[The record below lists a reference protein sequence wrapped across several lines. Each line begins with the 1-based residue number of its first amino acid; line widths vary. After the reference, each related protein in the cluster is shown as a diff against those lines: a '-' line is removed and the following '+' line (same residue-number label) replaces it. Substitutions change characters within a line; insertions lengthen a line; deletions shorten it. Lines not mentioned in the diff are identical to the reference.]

1 MYALDEFIIRA
12 LAGYRSPLLNRI
24 MMDITA
30 MGSATV
36 VSILTAIAA
45 VLLIYVSHNPR
56 GAIQLAVATS
66 GAELSVEVIKR
77 ILRRPRPEIIER
89 LVDVAGFSY
98 PSGHTAA
105 ATGFFLTLAVI
116 VGRSLGRRGRIAVHI
131 TFGVVIGLIGLS
143 RVYLGVHYPSD
154 VLSGAFLGAVWS
166 AATLKL
172 LDQRKPNP

>member
-1 MYALDEFIIRA
+1 MVALDELIIRA
-12 LAGYRSPLLNRI
+12 LADFRSPLLNRV
-24 MMDITA
+24 MMDITSL
-30 MGSATV
+30 GSATV

-45 VLLIYVSHNPR
+45 VLLIYISHNPR
-56 GAIQLAVATS
+56 GAIQLAMAAS

-77 ILRRPRPEIIER
+77 ILRRPRPEVIER

-105 ATGFFLTLAVI
+105 VTAFFLTLAVI
-116 VGRSLGRRGRIAVHI
+116 IGRSLGRRGRIAVHI
-131 TFGVVIGLIGLS
+131 TFGVVIGLVALS

-154 VLSGAFLGAVWS
+154 VVSGASVGAVWS

-172 LDQRKPNP
+172 LDHRKPNP